1 MPNDEPDRNVM
12 FGMMAWR
19 LGIVDRETAMS
30 AMYECTLAPTVTL
43 ADVLERQGKLS
54 ARDRKRI
61 EEAMAADPIG
71 PSAPPATSF
80 SVGDKTQVGHDPAQ
94 TIESFDSA
102 EQLRSALVDII
113 SGRPHATLA
122 GSDVVPASDKT
133 IAGKLTYDDA
143 ADAAANIGG
152 VAAKKDV
159 RSRFRILRPHARG
172 GLGEV
177 FVAMDEEI
185 KREVALK
192 QILPRQA
199 DNATSRT
206 RFLLEAEVTGSLEHP
221 GVVPVYGLGQQ
232 VDGKPYYAMRFI
244 RGKSLEDAIEQYHA
258 SAAMTAADKGKCALE
273 LRNLLTRFVAVCNT
287 IEYAHSRG
295 IAHRDL
301 KPENIMLGPYGETL
315 VVDWGLARPFG
326 DVQVDPDVD
335 LPSGGGTISAGTTN
349 RPTQMG
355 SIVGTP
361 QFMSP
366 EQAMGRLD
374 LVSARSD
381 VYSLGATLY
390 ALLTD
395 QPAFVA
401 ADVRKVLT
409 DVMKGNF
416 QPPRQLKKDVPIA
429 LDAVCRKAM
438 ALKPEDRYP
447 SAKAL
452 AAEIERWLADEPVA
466 ALPETALDR
475 AQRWMRRHKTW
486 TQAGAAAI
494 IAVAAVAGT
503 AYMREA
509 RLRGDLQTS
518 LVNETAARR
527 DADTARKVA
536 DDNAERANREQLRA
550 EAHAERAEQQSRLA
564 LQTLKSVLFD
574 IQAKLKNVPAAQSV
588 RRNML
593 DTVVAGLKQVASS
606 LQTAPEADRSLVR
619 AHLDLGDIFFDVGTS
634 DGGGGATELAE
645 KEFQAA
651 EAMAAMRLAADTKD
665 TVARHDLGAAYQR
678 LGDVSRRRGAAAQAL
693 PLLEKSLKL
702 REAAVAEQA
711 ADPVAVREL
720 AATLQRL
727 GLVQQ
732 DLGKLDAAEEFYLQ
746 FQTTTKRLVD
756 ENPKGGDERDL
767 AVAYERLGDVR
778 LLRNDVAGAESFFKQ
793 CLEVRKR
800 LVEQTPKN
808 TVAKRDL
815 SVTFDRL
822 GNLTE
827 QQGDFPAAESLYE
840 QSLNVRKS
848 LYEDDPDNMQALR
861 DVLVSY
867 VQLGDISLRRD
878 KLTQA
883 EDCFTFNHEIAL
895 QLAAS
900 DPGNPRF
907 QADLAISFDRLGKL
921 SERKNQPKQTR
932 DAYRSRLEIV
942 RGLAKSE
949 PGNSQWQR
957 DLSTALFAAGDSA
970 LVVGQLAESHAAFSE
985 FADLAKRRLAAE
997 PDNAGLQRTAADA
1010 LYRIAMV
1017 ELRIGNAAAAD
1028 NPILESIGLAQKLAD
1043 AAADDQSR
1051 RSFLA
1056 NILTLA
1062 AQQAWQARDAAT
1074 AAARSDRAAAEV
1086 RKIQAAAAASQKKNY
1101 DEWLAELAT
1110 LKERSTMAVKAAA
1123 ETTLPTEKDPSLA
1136 AELVDFQIV
1145 AKIKSQKYD
1154 DAEAAI
1160 ERLAALDARNPS
1172 SLFLAAKRCVQL
1184 GLLDAPKAAK
1194 RNERA
1199 IKLMQQA
1206 QEQGYFRNLE
1216 NAARLDLA
1224 PEMKSLVKRPDF
1236 QELLL
1241 KVRKE
1246 TQADEGTKP
1255 AETKVTEVRPVA
1267 SRLA

>member
-1 MPNDEPDRNVM
+1 MPSDEPDRNVM

-30 AMYECTLAPTVTL
+30 AMYECTLAPN
-43 ADVLERQGKLS
+43 AAFPDVLERQGKLS
-54 ARDRKRI
+54 ARDRKRV
-61 EEAMAADPIG
+61 EDALTATPTEAAQAGDLALSIG
-71 PSAPPATSF
+71 ARTEA
-80 SVGDKTQVGHDPAQ
+80 GHDPAQ

-122 GSDVVPASDKT
+122 GSDVVPASEKT
-133 IAGKLTYDDA
+133 IAGKLTYDDGGG
-143 ADAAANIGG
+143 AAAIAGG
-152 VAAKKDV
+152 SAGGKDV
-159 RSRFRILRPHARG
+159 RSRFRILRTHARG

-177 FVAMDEEI
+177 FVAMDEEV

-199 DNATSRT
+199 DNPTSRT

-244 RGKSLEDAIEQYHA
+244 RGKSLEDAIEQYHI

-335 LPSGGGTISAGTTN
+335 LPGEGTISAGTTN

-409 DVMKGNF
+409 DVIKGNF
-416 QPPRQLKKDVPIA
+416 QPPRQIKKDVPLA

-438 ALKPEDRYP
+438 SLKPEDRYP

-466 ALPETALDR
+466 ALPETRLDR

-486 TQAGAAAI
+486 TQAGAVAI
-494 IAVAAVAGT
+494 IAIAAVAGT

-509 RLRGDLQTS
+509 GLRGDLQTAFAK
-518 LVNETAARR
+518 EAEARR
-527 DADTARKVA
+527 DADVARKAA
-536 DDNAERANREQLRA
+536 DDNAARASREELRA
-550 EAHAERAEQQSRLA
+550 VAHAERAEQQSRLA

-588 RRNML
+588 RKNML
-593 DTVVAGLKQVASS
+593 DTVVAGLKQVAGS
-606 LQTAPEADRSLVR
+606 LQTAPEADQSLVR
-619 AHLDLGDIFFDVGTS
+619 AHLDLGDIFFDAGTS
-634 DGGGGATELAE
+634 DGGSGATELAE
-645 KEFQAA
+645 NEFAMA
-651 EAMAAMRLAADTKD
+651 EAIATKRFAADAKD
-665 TVARHDLGAAYQR
+665 AVARRDLGAAYQR
-678 LGDVSRRRGAAAQAL
+678 LGDVHRRRGAAAQAL

-711 ADPVAVREL
+711 DDPVATREL

-732 DLGKLDAAEEFYLQ
+732 ELGKLDAAEEFYLQ
-746 FQTTTKRLVD
+746 FQTTTKKLVD
-756 ENPKGGDERDL
+756 KDPTAGDERDL
-767 AVAYERLGDVR
+767 AVAYERLGDIR
-778 LLRNDVAGAESFFKQ
+778 LLRDDVDGADGFFKQ

-800 LVEQTPKN
+800 LVELAPTN
-808 TVAKRDL
+808 SVAKRDL

-822 GNLTE
+822 GNLAE
-827 QQGDFPAAESLYE
+827 QRGDFPAAESFYE
-840 QSLNVRKS
+840 QSLNVRKA

-883 EDCFTFNHEIAL
+883 EDCFSFNHEIAL

-921 SERKNQPKQTR
+921 SERKNQPNQTR
-932 DAYRSRLEIV
+932 DAYHSRLEIV
-942 RGLAKSE
+942 RGLAKSD
-949 PGNSQWQR
+949 PDNSQWQR

-970 LVVGQLAESHAAFSE
+970 LVIGDLAASHAAFTE
-985 FADLAKRRLAAE
+985 FADLAKRRLAA
-997 PDNAGLQRTAADA
+997 DAGNASLQRTAADA
-1010 LYRIAMV
+1010 LYRVAMV
-1017 ELRIGNAAAAD
+1017 ELRLGNAGAAD
-1028 NPILESIGLAQKLAD
+1028 KPLLESIDLAQNHVD

-1062 AQQAWQARDAAT
+1062 AQQAWQARDAAAVAT
-1074 AAARSDRAAAEV
+1074 RSDRAAAEV
-1086 RKIQAAAAASQKKNY
+1086 RKIQEAAAAPQKKQY
-1101 DEWLAELAT
+1101 DEWLTELAT
-1110 LKERSTMAVKAAA
+1110 LKERSAMAMKTAA
-1123 ETTLPTEKDPSLA
+1123 EATMPAATEPALA
-1136 AELVDFQIV
+1136 AEIVDFQIV
-1145 AKIKSQKYD
+1145 AKLNAKKFD
-1154 DAEAAI
+1154 EAEAAI
-1160 ERLAALDARNPS
+1160 ERLAGLDARNS
-1172 SLFLAAKRCVQL
+1172 NSLFLAAKRCVQL
-1184 GLLDAPKAAK
+1184 GVLDAPRAEKLS
-1194 RNERA
+1194 ERA
-1199 IKLMQQA
+1199 IKLLQQS
-1206 QEQGYFRNLE
+1206 QEQGYFRNVE
-1216 NAARLDLA
+1216 NAARLELA
-1224 PEMKSLVKRPDF
+1224 PEMKTLAKRPEF

-1246 TQADEGTKP
+1246 TQSDERTKP

-1267 SRLA
+1267 SNRA